1 MEQDGDMKEEERGKR
16 GKAVRECVSFILYL
30 IVIVV
35 LTFLMIRY
43 VGQRTR
49 VDGSSMENTLTNGD
63 NLIVDKIS
71 YRFHEPE
78 RFDIIV
84 FPFQY
89 QTNTYYIKRIIGLP
103 GETVQIMED
112 GSIYINGEKMEE
124 SYGREVI
131 QPETIGRAAEPIVLG
146 EDEYFVMGDNRNNS
160 SDSRTDI
167 VGNIKREDIIGKA
180 WLRIWP
186 LSDFGVLKHQ

>member
-1 MEQDGDMKEEERGKR
+1 MNKVMKEFLNTAIYLLCVLG
-16 GKAVRECVSFILYL
+16 AVWL
-30 IVIVV
+30 VI
-35 LTFLMIRY
+35 TF
-43 VGQRTR
+43 VGHRTE
-49 VDGSSMENTLTNGD
+49 VEGASMENTLHNGD
-63 NLIVDKIS
+63 NLIVDKLS
-71 YRFHEPE
+71 YHFRDPE

-89 QTNTYYIKRIIGLP
+89 QANTYYIKRIIGLP

>member
-16 GKAVRECVSFILYL
+16 GKAVRESVSFILYL

-89 QTNTYYIKRIIGLP
+89 QANTYYIKRIIGLP

-112 GSIYINGEKMEE
+112 GSIYINGEKLEE

>member
-1 MEQDGDMKEEERGKR
+1 MNRIMRELLNTAIYLLCVLG
-16 GKAVRECVSFILYL
+16 AVWL
-30 IVIVV
+30 VI
-35 LTFLMIRY
+35 TF
-43 VGQRTR
+43 VGQRTE
-49 VDGSSMENTLTNGD
+49 VEGASMENTLHNGD
-63 NLIVDKIS
+63 NLIVDKLS
-71 YRFHEPE
+71 YRFHDPE

-84 FPFQY
+84 FPFQF
-89 QTNTYYIKRIIGLP
+89 QDNTYYIKRIIGLP

>member
-16 GKAVRECVSFILYL
+16 GKTVRECVSFILYL

-63 NLIVDKIS
+63 NLVVDKIS

-84 FPFQY
+84 FPYQY
-89 QTNTYYIKRIIGLP
+89 KEDTYFIKRIIGMP
-103 GETVQIMED
+103 GETVQITDKGE
-112 GSIYINGEKMEE
+112 ILINGEELVE

-131 QPETIGRAAEPIVLG
+131 KDPGLASDPITLG
-146 EDEYFVMGDNRNNS
+146 EDEYFVMGDNRNYS
-160 SDSRTDI
+160 KDSRFPD
-167 VGNIKREDIIGKA
+167 VGNIRRADIIGKA
-180 WLRIWP
+180 WLRIYP
-186 LSDFGVLKHQ
+186 FDKIGFIRHR

>member
-1 MEQDGDMKEEERGKR
+1 MNKVMKEFLNTAIYLLCVLG
-16 GKAVRECVSFILYL
+16 AVWL
-30 IVIVV
+30 VI
-35 LTFLMIRY
+35 TF
-43 VGQRTR
+43 VGQRTE
-49 VDGSSMENTLTNGD
+49 VEGASMENTLHNGD
-63 NLIVDKIS
+63 NLIVDKLS
-71 YRFHEPE
+71 YRFRDPE

-89 QTNTYYIKRIIGLP
+89 QTNTYYMKRIIGLP

-180 WLRIWP
+180 RLRIWP

>member
-1 MEQDGDMKEEERGKR
+1 MNKVMKEFLNTAIYLLCVLG
-16 GKAVRECVSFILYL
+16 AVWL
-30 IVIVV
+30 VI
-35 LTFLMIRY
+35 TF
-43 VGQRTR
+43 VGQRTE
-49 VDGSSMENTLTNGD
+49 VEGASMENTLHNGD
-63 NLIVDKIS
+63 NLIVDKLS
-71 YRFHEPE
+71 YRFHDPE

-89 QTNTYYIKRIIGLP
+89 QANTYYIKRIIGLP

-112 GSIYINGEKMEE
+112 GSIYINGEKLEE

-186 LSDFGVLKHQ
+186 LSDCKAILKKTTCYAGGQQSL

>member
-1 MEQDGDMKEEERGKR
+1 MEQDGDMKEEEHGKR
-16 GKAVRECVSFILYL
+16 GKAVRESVSFILYL

-84 FPFQY
+84 FRISIRK
-89 QTNTYYIKRIIGLP
+89 TLILSNGLSECREKRYRLP
-103 GETVQIMED
+103 I
-112 GSIYINGEKMEE
+112 
-124 SYGREVI
+124 RE
-131 QPETIGRAAEPIVLG
+131 R
-146 EDEYFVMGDNRNNS
+146 Y
-160 SDSRTDI
+160 
-167 VGNIKREDIIGKA
+167 
-180 WLRIWP
+180 
-186 LSDFGVLKHQ
+186 